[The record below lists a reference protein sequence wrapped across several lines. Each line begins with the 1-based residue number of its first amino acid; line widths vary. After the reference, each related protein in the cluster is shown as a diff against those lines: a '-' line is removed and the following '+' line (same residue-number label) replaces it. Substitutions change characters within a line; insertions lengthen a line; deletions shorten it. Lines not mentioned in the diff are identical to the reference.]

1 MSYCLNPVCPH
12 PINPVQVDRCQAC
25 GSTLKLHSRYR
36 ILSSLGQGGFGAT
49 FLARDES
56 LPGQPNCVIKQLRPS
71 TTDVSLMQ
79 MSQDLFERE
88 AKTLGRMGE
97 HPQIPG
103 LLAYFSDTQ
112 SFYLVQEYVNGST
125 LQQEVKRQGPFTEI
139 GVKQFLS
146 EILPLIDFIHSKK
159 VIHRD
164 IKPSNIIRRSY
175 DGKLVLIDFGA
186 VKDQVTQA
194 FGTEGSQTALTS
206 YAIGT
211 AGFAPPEQMAMRPV
225 FASDIY
231 ALGVTCL
238 YLLTGS
244 SPKDLNYDSI
254 TGEIRWKSQVKVSD
268 RFAEILTKMLDVSV
282 RDRYQTALDVL
293 QALDIEPY
301 FQSLANSMTIKP
313 NQRVGTPPENSSDL
327 SRRFNEEDSPAS
339 RAAQNIRSR
348 RSKDGNSL
356 LQGTNV
362 QPANVS
368 AYAEN
373 NARKLRIKS
382 NLAQAKNNAPDEL
395 KLSSRPNAEAVK
407 TAYRRGLRD
416 FSSQDLSALNLQ
428 GTDLAGSNFYEATL
442 VKTNFQRASLE
453 NSKFGRACLHYAT
466 LKKAQLQKAYFSHA
480 DLQYADLRGAD
491 LREAYLSNANLRGT
505 NLCGANLQGAM
516 ITEDQLALAKTNWL
530 TIKPNGKR
538 TFWR

>member
-1 MSYCLNPVCPH
+1 MSYCLNPACPH
-12 PINPVQVDRCQAC
+12 PINPVPVDRCQAC
-25 GSTLKLHSRYR
+25 GSPLKLQGRYR

-56 LPGQPNCVIKQLRPS
+56 LPGQPNCVIKQLRPNS
-71 TTDVSLMQ
+71 TDLTLTQ
-79 MSQDLFERE
+79 MSQELFERE

-103 LLAYFSDTQ
+103 LLAYFSDSQ

-125 LQQEVKRQGPFTEI
+125 LQQEVKRNGPFTEI

-146 EILPLIDFIHSKK
+146 EILPLIEFIHSKK

-186 VKDQVTQA
+186 VKDQVTQS
-194 FGTEGSQTALTS
+194 FGNDAGQTALTS

-238 YLLTGS
+238 YLLTGC
-244 SPKDLNYDSI
+244 SPKDLNYDPA
-254 TGEIRWKSQVKVSD
+254 TGEISWQYKVKVSD
-268 RFAEILTKMLDVSV
+268 RFSEILTKMLDVSV
-282 RDRYQTALDVL
+282 RDRFQTASDVL

-301 FQSLANSMTIKP
+301 FQSLANSMTMKP
-313 NQRVGTPPENSSDL
+313 GQRLNPAPDRSADNGGKAEV
-327 SRRFNEEDSPAS
+327 SPAG
-339 RAAQNIRSR
+339 RAAQNIRSL
-348 RSKDGNSL
+348 RSKENNPP
-356 LQGTNV
+356 LQGSVLRQSGTN
-362 QPANVS
+362 

-373 NARKLRIKS
+373 DVRKLKAKS
-382 NLAQAKNNAPDEL
+382 QAKNAGEDF
-395 KLSSRPNAEAVK
+395 KLSAGRLNAESVK
-407 TAYRRGLRD
+407 SAYRRGHRD
-416 FSSQDLSALNLQ
+416 FASQDLSSLNLQ
-428 GTDLAGSNFYEATL
+428 KTELSGANFYEAIL
-442 VKTNFQRASLE
+442 VKANFKGASLE

-491 LREAYLSNANLRGT
+491 LREAYLSNANLRGA
-505 NLCGANLQGAM
+505 NLCGANLKGAV
-516 ITEDQLALAKTNWL
+516 ITEEQLSLAKTNWL

-538 TFWR
+538 SFWL